1 MYELVVESE
10 FAAAHCL
17 REYQGA
23 CERLHGHNWRV
34 ELVVGGETLDRLGM
48 VMDFRD
54 LKRILREVL
63 DRFEHHFLNDLPE
76 FQKQN
81 PTTEN
86 MARVIYEEC
95 ARRMPAGVRVRNVG
109 VWETPRAG
117 ARYSAGT

>member
-34 ELVVGGETLDRLGM
+34 ELVVGSDRLDRLGM

-54 LKRILREVL
+54 LKGVLRETL
-63 DRFEHHFLNDLPE
+63 DRFDHHFLNDLPE
-76 FQKQN
+76 FQTQN

-86 MARVIYEEC
+86 MARVIFEAC
-95 ARRMPAGVRVRNVG
+95 ATRLPPGVRVRSVG
-109 VWETPRAG
+109 VWETARAG
-117 ARYSAGT
+117 ARYSA